1 VRPKGPAR
9 RHDQTYVREAPHT
22 AVLQINF
29 APLAAL
35 RHFSNILHSGP
46 PAFAGTLELIVRQV
60 PEELDLWYLV
70 FINVGKQGGLKG
82 YPGISLLSWRRFGV
96 GQHDEQESSCDG
108 STKIFTK
115 DLSLRCNR
123 IARRLHGT
131 VKVSASA
138 PEGSLPDL
146 SQLFTE
152 PYDSYRRGQHV
163 RRRGRDVLRVNSKQS
178 AGKCAPQ

>member
-1 VRPKGPAR
+1 M
-9 RHDQTYVREAPHT
+9 
-22 AVLQINF
+22 LQINF

-131 VKVSASA
+131 VNWYLPRRPKAPSPTCRSFLQNHMTVIVAVSMFVVAAATFCASTASKVLESA
-138 PEGSLPDL
+138 
-146 SQLFTE
+146 
-152 PYDSYRRGQHV
+152 RRNEHGAALTHSGQA
-163 RRRGRDVLRVNSKQS
+163 R
-178 AGKCAPQ
+178 